1 IYEFLGHKP
10 ESQHSIMFFLRI
22 VIPSIIC
29 TNLLQLVKLE
39 PFGNQFKDDTNR
51 NIHQIIQSRGFYS
64 EPHFIPTRD
73 GFVLQLVRIMNPFV
87 RNRNRLRPV
96 LLFHGFQCSSTYWL
110 ITSKGILLKDGNYY
124 EYDDESKRWTNGS
137 QQIGNT
143 LGFVLATKGYDVW
156 LANYRGSV
164 YSETHLNLDAQS
176 EDFWSFSIDEMVE
189 IDLPTMIDYIR
200 TQTNRSTIS
209 YIGHSQG
216 NFIMLALLS
225 EQPHYSERIE
235 PFIALSPVFY
245 MANVVTPLRFY
256 IPLIEVLRTIPSLVP
271 FRREMRA
278 TYTDIC
284 GRNDNTKNFC
294 FDVYR
299 YFLGGHPQ
307 NLNMNRTLVYM
318 SHVPMGSS
326 SWNAAHLLQLI
337 QSGQPRHFDYG
348 PEKNLIKYGK
358 EKPPIYDASRI
369 DSKHIALIY
378 SKNDF
383 FNHFD
388 NVEELKSKLRNDY
401 YIDDETWGHMDFVWS
416 KFSGRIVNERILKL
430 LNMYLDS
437 N

>member
-256 IPLIEVLRTIPSLVP
+256 IPLIE
-271 FRREMRA
+271 
-278 TYTDIC
+278 
-284 GRNDNTKNFC
+284 NNT
-294 FDVYR
+294 VI
-299 YFLGGHPQ
+299 GAI
-307 NLNMNRTLVYM
+307 
-318 SHVPMGSS
+318 S
-326 SWNAAHLLQLI
+326 
-337 QSGQPRHFDYG
+337 
-348 PEKNLIKYGK
+348 
-358 EKPPIYDASRI
+358 
-369 DSKHIALIY
+369 
-378 SKNDF
+378 
-383 FNHFD
+383 
-388 NVEELKSKLRNDY
+388 
-401 YIDDETWGHMDFVWS
+401 
-416 KFSGRIVNERILKL
+416 
-430 LNMYLDS
+430 
-437 N
+437 